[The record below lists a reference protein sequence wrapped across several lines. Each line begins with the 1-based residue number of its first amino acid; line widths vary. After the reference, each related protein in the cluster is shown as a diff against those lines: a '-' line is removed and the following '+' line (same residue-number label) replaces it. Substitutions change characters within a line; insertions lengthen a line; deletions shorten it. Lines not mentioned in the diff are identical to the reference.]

1 VAPSSSGRDQ
11 GTGPSS
17 TTRLAILFL
26 TVFVD
31 LVGFGIVLPL
41 LPFYADRFGA
51 SGLEI
56 GLLVMVYSLAQLFLA
71 PLWGRLSDHLGR
83 RPILLVGLVG
93 SAISYVVFAYAGSL
107 LVLFVSRI
115 MAGVGGANVPV
126 AQAYIADVTP
136 PEQRAGNMGLIG
148 AAFGLGFI
156 FGPALGGLLAPV
168 SWEAPGLAAAA
179 LCFGNAVLAFFL
191 LPESLPADEA
201 APEEHSAV
209 PVRLRDLR
217 VAVTSPRL
225 LRILGLSFFFT
236 VAFSCMQP
244 TFPLFGE
251 IRFGLDERTVGYLFA
266 FLGLISAI
274 MQGGLVRRLVPR
286 LGEATLIRACA
297 LPFVGGLVLIA
308 VAPSMPVLLTGLAAL
323 AVGFGGTLPSIH
335 SLVSRVAPD
344 ELQGSVLGVGQSVG
358 ALARVVGP
366 VIAGWSF
373 DVLGVASP
381 YIVAAA
387 IGGVALLFAL
397 TVHQPEPGEGTPG
410 LGTTAVPTA

>member
-1 VAPSSSGRDQ
+1 M
-11 GTGPSS
+11 
-17 TTRLAILFL
+17 
-26 TVFVD
+26 D

-56 GLLVMVYSLAQLFLA
+56 GFLVTVYSLAQLFLA
-71 PLWGRLSDHLGR
+71 PVWGRLSDRHGR

-115 MAGVGGANVPV
+115 MAGVGGANVSV
-126 AQAYIADVTP
+126 AQAYIADITP
-136 PEQRAGNMGLIG
+136 PEERAGNMGLIG

-156 FGPALGGLLAPV
+156 FGPALGGVLAPV
-168 SWEAPGLAAAA
+168 GWEAPGLAAAA

-191 LPESLPADEA
+191 LPESLPEGDDA
-201 APEEHSAV
+201 EESPSSAV
-209 PVRLRDLR
+209 PVRLEDLR
-217 VAVTSPRL
+217 VALESPAV
-225 LRILGLSFFFT
+225 LRILGLSFFFV

-251 IRFGLDERTVGYLFA
+251 ARFGLAESTVGYLFA

-274 MQGGLVRRLVPR
+274 MQGWLVRWLVPR
-286 LGEATLIRACA
+286 MGEATLIRASA
-297 LPFVGGLVLIA
+297 LPFIGGLVLIA
-308 VAPSMPVLLTGLAAL
+308 VAPSLPLLLGGLALL

-335 SLVSRVAPD
+335 SLLSRVAPD
-344 ELQGSVLGVGQSVG
+344 ELQGSVLGVGQSVS

-366 VIAGWSF
+366 VVAGWSF
-373 DVLGVASP
+373 DVLGIASP
-381 YIVAAA
+381 YLVAAGIA
-387 IGGVALLFAL
+387 GIALLFSL
-397 TVHQPEPGEGTPG
+397 TVRQPDGEEAGSEVPSP
-410 LGTTAVPTA
+410 AVSHG